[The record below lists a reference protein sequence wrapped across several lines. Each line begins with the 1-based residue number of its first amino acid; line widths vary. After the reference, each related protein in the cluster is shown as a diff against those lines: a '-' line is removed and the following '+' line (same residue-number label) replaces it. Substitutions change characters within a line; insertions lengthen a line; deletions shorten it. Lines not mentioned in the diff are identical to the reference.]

1 MAFLIWYLVVLA
13 IGMGFMPLTSRL
25 FSRFRDGGWIFSKSI
40 GIFLSGYVMWVL
52 SCMHVL
58 KFSELNCIL
67 VLVFCII
74 LNILY
79 VCFQK
84 KRKHVWIGRLD
95 VRLIL
100 IEEILFLLVFGF
112 WTYVVCFDPAAYG
125 TEKFMDYG
133 FMTTMMRADYM
144 PPADTWYSGE
154 EINYYYGGQY
164 LATYLTKVTGVGVG
178 NGYNLMRAMIAPFAF
193 VMPFSIV
200 YQLLYTLQTRVRERV
215 WQRWCMFGGIV
226 SGFAVSFCGN
236 MHYVIYRLG
245 KLLVSKITGTEL
257 EQYYYYYP
265 DSTRYIGHDPLIET
279 DKTIHEFPSY
289 SLVVGDLHA
298 HMVNLMFV
306 LVVVGIA
313 LSWALRCEDKKN
325 TPYSRKTG
333 MGKILK
339 KALLQPDIFFIG
351 FFTGIFRWTNFW
363 DFPIYFVV
371 GGCVVFFMNL
381 CIYRKS
387 FKQYAVTTILQA
399 AEVLAVGWVVSL
411 PFTLTFDKIASNIR
425 LTHSHS
431 AFYQL
436 LILWGLPF
444 AVCIGFVVFCV
455 RSYCG
460 KTIRRINSND
470 ATGYIEKQIYEEK
483 TVHQTYD
490 NDLTV
495 PGDWG
500 ENTEVEKRKKRR
512 GIVGFFCHLQVPD
525 LFVFLMS
532 LCAMGLIIMPEIIY
546 VEDIYTTS
554 YRANTMFK
562 MTYQGYI
569 LFGIC
574 MAYIFM
580 RALMLAG
587 KRVKVPAVI
596 GLSCLALTGLYG
608 VNAIHSKYGN
618 IFDLS
623 HFKGLDASIFVEES
637 FPRDEGAINWL
648 NENVEGQLVVL
659 EANGDSYTGY
669 QRVSVATGL
678 PTVAGWYVHEWL
690 WRNDTGA
697 QNIRVADIETIYT
710 STDKEGV
717 MALIEKY
724 DITYIYIGTLEREKF
739 PDVNDL
745 LLQEIGTVAYSNGI
759 DTYIMKV
766 GE

>member
-1 MAFLIWYLVVLA
+1 MYLNGICMAFLIWYLVVTV
-13 IGMGFMPLTSRL
+13 IGIGFMPLTNRL
-25 FSRFRDGGWIFSKSI
+25 FSRFRDGGWIFAKSI

-52 SCMHVL
+52 SCLHVL
-58 KFSELNCIL
+58 KFSSFNCIL
-67 VLVFCII
+67 VLAVCIV
-74 LNILY
+74 LNLLY
-79 VCFQK
+79 ACFNK
-84 KRKHVWIGRLD
+84 KKNKVWIGKMD
-95 VRLIL
+95 MRLIL
-100 IEEILFLLVFGF
+100 IEEVLFLLVFGF

-133 FMTTMMRADYM
+133 FMTTMMRADYL
-144 PPADTWYSGE
+144 PAADTWYSGE
-154 EINYYYGGQY
+154 TINYYYGGQY
-164 LATYLTKVTGVGVG
+164 LAVYLTKVTGVGAG
-178 NGYNLMRAMIAPFAF
+178 NGYSLMRAMIGPFTF
-193 VMPFSIV
+193 MLPFSIV
-200 YQLLYTLQTRVRERV
+200 YQLLYSLQTRVRERV
-215 WQRWCMFGGIV
+215 WTKWCIFGGIV

-265 DSTRYIGHDPLIET
+265 NSTRYIGHDPVVET

-313 LSWALRCEDKKN
+313 LAWSLRCEDKKN
-325 TPYSRKTG
+325 TPYPKDAKMST
-333 MGKILK
+333 ILK
-339 KALLQPDIFFIG
+339 KALLQPEIFFIG

-371 GGCVVFFMNL
+371 GGCVVFFVNI

-387 FKQYAVTTILQA
+387 LKQYAITTFLQA
-399 AEVLAVGWVVSL
+399 AEVLAIGWAASL
-411 PFTLTFDKIASNIR
+411 PFTSTFDAMAGKIQ

-436 LILWGLPF
+436 LVLWGLPF
-444 AVCIGFVVFCV
+444 AICIGFVIFCI
-455 RSYCG
+455 RSYC
-460 KTIRRINSND
+460 
-470 ATGYIEKQIYEEK
+470 
-483 TVHQTYD
+483 
-490 NDLTV
+490 
-495 PGDWG
+495 
-500 ENTEVEKRKKRR
+500 KRKSAGYVSNVEVVDGKPKKKSF
-512 GIVGFFCHLQVPD
+512 IGFFCHLQVPD
-525 LFVFLMS
+525 LFVLLMS

-562 MTYQGYI
+562 MTYQGFM

-574 MAYIFM
+574 MAYILM

-587 KRVKVPAVI
+587 KGVKALAVI
-596 GLSCLALTGLYG
+596 GLACLALTAGYG
-608 VNAIHSKYGN
+608 VNAINSKYGN

-623 HFKGLDASIFVEES
+623 RFKGLDASVFVEDS
-637 FPRDEGAINWL
+637 FPRDLDAINWL
-648 NENVEGQLVVL
+648 NENVEGQPVVL

-669 QRVSVATGL
+669 ERVSVATGL
-678 PTVAGWYVHEWL
+678 PTVSGWYVHEWL
-690 WRNDTGA
+690 WRNDTA
-697 QNIRVADIETIYT
+697 ALNARVADIQTIYT
-710 STDKEGV
+710 STDRTTV
-717 MALIEKY
+717 LDLIDKY
-724 DITYIYIGTLEREKF
+724 DISYIYIGTLEREKF
-739 PDVNDL
+739 PNVNDS

-766 GE
+766 GD